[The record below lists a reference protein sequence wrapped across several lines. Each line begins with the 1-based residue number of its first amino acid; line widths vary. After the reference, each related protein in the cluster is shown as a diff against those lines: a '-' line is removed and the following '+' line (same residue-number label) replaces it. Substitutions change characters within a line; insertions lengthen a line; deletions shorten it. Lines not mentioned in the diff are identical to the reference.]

1 MRALPLIFLVLG
13 VVFLTIG
20 IIASQTVT
28 ESVFESFKGR
38 YTWNTMYYIIGG
50 IALIIAAGS
59 YFFNP
64 KAK

>member
-1 MRALPLIFLVLG
+1 MRSIPLIFFILG

-28 ESVFESFKGR
+28 ETVFEDVKGR

-50 IALIIAAGS
+50 IALIIAGGS
-59 YFFNP
+59 YFLGRRR
-64 KAK
+64 